1 MQSFTQGASMKLKSI
16 FINYKG
22 RKIQIEGFDT
32 GKFIY
37 YCDLSISVK
46 PFNHTIKRVMYI
58 CEVKTSIGNKVAI
71 LCASCYQK
79 FKTAKWIN
87 ALIERKVL

>member
-1 MQSFTQGASMKLKSI
+1 MKLLKSI

-32 GKFIY
+32 EKFTY
-37 YCDLSISVK
+37 YCDLSINVK

-58 CEVKTSIGNKVAI
+58 CEVKTSVGIKIAV
-71 LCASCYQK
+71 LCASCYRR
-79 FKTAKWIN
+79 FKNAEWLH